1 MIRLHKLR
9 GRIYEKYK
17 SVKAFANDMGMSSA
31 TVYNVLNMT
40 VPIRPVVM
48 KGWCRA
54 LDISEADEEKFFC
67 PEKSEN

>member
-1 MIRLHKLR
+1 MIRLNKLR

-17 SVKAFANDMGMSSA
+17 SVKDFANDMGMSPA
-31 TVYNVLNMT
+31 TVYNVLNMA
-40 VPIRPVVM
+40 VPIKPVVR

-54 LDISEADEEKFFC
+54 LDISEVDEEIFFC